1 MLLKPSPVDQQTIG
15 QLLAAS
21 GLPALEA
28 RALLAHQ
35 LGIAR
40 EGLIARPDQ
49 RVTNDDATRFIEV
62 AQRRQRGEPLAY
74 LVGEREFY
82 GRTFAVTPAV
92 LIPRPE
98 TELLVDTALRRGPQG
113 AARVLDL
120 GTGSGCI
127 AITLALE
134 RPEWHL
140 VATDVSSDALAV
152 ARANAERLQAANVAF
167 CQGNWFD
174 AIGDTDRFDV
184 IVANPPYVP
193 PGDPHLDALA
203 HEPRQALIADDNG
216 FAYLRVIIDG
226 APSHLLPAGVLALEH
241 SYEQGA
247 GTRALFAGPGWRDV
261 HTLFDLAEL
270 ERVTVARTAV

>member
-1 MLLKPSPVDQQTIG
+1 MSQQTVG
-15 QLLAAS
+15 GLLAAS

-35 LGIAR
+35 LGVAR

-49 RVTNDDATRFIEV
+49 RVTSDDATSFIELTK
-62 AQRRQRGEPLAY
+62 RRQRGEPLAY
-74 LVGEREFY
+74 LVGKREFY
-82 GRTFAVTPAV
+82 GRTFVVTSAV

-98 TELLVDTALRRGPQG
+98 TELLVETALRLGPHG
-113 AARVLDL
+113 SGRVLDL

-134 RPEWHL
+134 RPQWQV
-140 VATDVSSDALAV
+140 VATDVSSDALAI
-152 ARANAERLQAANVAF
+152 AQANAQRLHATNIAF

-174 AIGDTDRFDV
+174 AIGDADRFNL

-193 PGDPHLDALA
+193 PGDSHLDALA
-203 HEPRQALIADDNG
+203 HEPRQALVADDNG
-216 FAYLRVIIDG
+216 FACLRVIVDG
-226 APSHLLPAGVLALEH
+226 APSHLQPAGFVALEH

-247 GTRALFAGPGWRDV
+247 GARALFAGPNWRDV

-270 ERVTVARTAV
+270 ERVTVARTSV